1 MIAPI
6 SAIGRGISRWVSTVG
21 ALARFLSVILVAAV
35 RLPAPGR
42 KVVWRVFKDQI
53 WFTAV
58 QAIPLL
64 AILSAILSFLVI
76 SQAVKELGRLG
87 ASELI
92 GTLLVLAIVREL
104 GPLLTALTVA
114 GRSGTAI
121 ASELATNRAMG
132 EIKALEGMGIDPVH
146 YIVLPRFGGA
156 VISIF
161 GLIILFDIVAIASGL
176 VAAMSSG
183 MATTRYFEI
192 VMRSLTFQDIWI
204 TIAKGFVFGGV
215 IGLLPSFQGLAAGGA
230 STDVPVAASKAI
242 VGSMLGI
249 FLLSVVFVLFSI

>member
-6 SAIGRGISRWVSTVG
+6 SIVGSGVSRWVSQLG
-21 ALARFLSVILVAAV
+21 ALARFLFSILAAAF
-35 RLPAPGR
+35 RLPAAGR

-58 QAIPLL
+58 QAIPLV
-64 AILSAILSFLVI
+64 AVLSAILSFLVI

-92 GTLLVLAIVREL
+92 GTLLVVAIIREL
-104 GPLLTALTVA
+104 GPLLTALIVA

-121 ASELATNRAMG
+121 AAELATNRAMG

-146 YIVLPRFGGA
+146 YIVLPRFSGA

-161 GLIILFDIVAIASGL
+161 GLTILFDVVAIASGL
-176 VAAMSSG
+176 VAAISSG
-183 MATTRYFEI
+183 MASTRYFDI
-192 VMRSLTFQDIWI
+192 VMRSLTYQDLWI
-204 TIAKGFVFGGV
+204 TVAKGLVFGAV
-215 IGLLPSFQGLAAGGA
+215 IGLLPSFQGLAARGA
-230 STDVPVAASKAI
+230 STDVPIAASRAI

-249 FLLSVVFVLFSI
+249 FMLSVVFVIFAI